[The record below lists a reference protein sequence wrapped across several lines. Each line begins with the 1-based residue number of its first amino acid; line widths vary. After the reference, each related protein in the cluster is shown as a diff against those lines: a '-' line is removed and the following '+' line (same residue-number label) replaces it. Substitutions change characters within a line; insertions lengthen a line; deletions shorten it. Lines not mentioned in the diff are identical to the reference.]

1 MNKKLNMYFEIAK
14 VSYFMVKVEIL
25 MIISILKVIK
35 TMNRTS
41 KQNPQHTFNVY
52 TQIILKDIREA
63 RQYAINHN
71 LIDTQEFLDFMDAL
85 NELSIDPDR
94 K

>member
-1 MNKKLNMYFEIAK
+1 
-14 VSYFMVKVEIL
+14 MVKVKIL

-35 TMNRTS
+35 TMNRTN

-63 RQYAINHN
+63 KQYAIDHN
-71 LIDTQEFLDFMDAL
+71 LIDTQEFLNFMDAL

>member
-1 MNKKLNMYFEIAK
+1 MYFEIAK

-63 RQYAINHN
+63 RQYAIDNN

>member
-1 MNKKLNMYFEIAK
+1 MAK
-14 VSYFMVKVEIL
+14 VKIL

-35 TMNRTS
+35 TMNRTN
-41 KQNPQHTFNVY
+41 KQNPQHTFKVY

-63 RQYAINHN
+63 KQYAIDHN
-71 LIDTQEFLDFMDAL
+71 LIDTQEFLDFMDSL

>member
-1 MNKKLNMYFEIAK
+1 
-14 VSYFMVKVEIL
+14 MVKVKIL
-25 MIISILKVIK
+25 MIISILEVIK

-41 KQNPQHTFNVY
+41 KQNPQHTFEVY

-63 RQYAINHN
+63 KQYAIDHN
-71 LIDTQEFLDFMDAL
+71 LIDTQEFLNFMDAL

>member
-1 MNKKLNMYFEIAK
+1 MYSEIRK
-14 VSYFMVKVEIL
+14 QVSYFLAKVKIL

-35 TMNRTS
+35 TMNRTPS
-41 KQNPQHTFNVY
+41 KQNPQHTFEVY
-52 TQIILKDIREA
+52 TQIILKDVREA
-63 RQYAINHN
+63 KQYAIDHN

>member
-1 MNKKLNMYFEIAK
+1 
-14 VSYFMVKVEIL
+14 
-25 MIISILKVIK
+25 
-35 TMNRTS
+35 MNRTN

-52 TQIILKDIREA
+52 TQIILKDIRKA
-63 RQYAINHN
+63 RQYAIDND
-71 LIDTQEFLDFMDAL
+71 LIDTQEFLNFMDAL

>member
-1 MNKKLNMYFEIAK
+1 
-14 VSYFMVKVEIL
+14 MVKVKIL

-35 TMNRTS
+35 TMNRTN
-41 KQNPQHTFNVY
+41 KQNPQHTFEVY
-52 TQIILKDIREA
+52 TQIILKDIKEA
-63 RQYAINHN
+63 KQYATDNN
-71 LIDTQEFLDFMDAL
+71 LIDTQEFLNFMDAL

>member
-1 MNKKLNMYFEIAK
+1 
-14 VSYFMVKVEIL
+14 MVKVKIL

-35 TMNRTS
+35 TMNRTN

-52 TQIILKDIREA
+52 TQIILKDIRKA
-63 RQYAINHN
+63 RQYAIDND
-71 LIDTQEFLDFMDAL
+71 LIDTQEFLNFMDAL

>member
-1 MNKKLNMYFEIAK
+1 
-14 VSYFMVKVEIL
+14 

-35 TMNRTS
+35 TMNRTN

-52 TQIILKDIREA
+52 TQIILKDIRKA
-63 RQYAINHN
+63 RQYAIDND
-71 LIDTQEFLDFMDAL
+71 LIDTQEFLNFMDAL

>member
-1 MNKKLNMYFEIAK
+1 MYFEIAK
-14 VSYFMVKVEIL
+14 VGYFMAKVKIL
-25 MIISILKVIK
+25 TTISILKVIK

-41 KQNPQHTFNVY
+41 KQNPQHTFEVY

-63 RQYAINHN
+63 RQYAIDHN

>member
-1 MNKKLNMYFEIAK
+1 MYSEIIK
-14 VSYFMVKVEIL
+14 VSYFLAKVKIL
-25 MIISILKVIK
+25 TTISILKVIK

-41 KQNPQHTFNVY
+41 KQNPQHTFEVY

-63 RQYAINHN
+63 RQYAIDHN